1 MFKRLLIANRGEIAV
16 RIIRCC
22 REMEIEPVAVYSTAD
37 REALHVQLA
46 SQAVCI
52 GPPKA
57 ADSYLNMP
65 NLLEAARA
73 TGCDAVHP
81 GFGFLSENSEFARL
95 CTECG
100 LRFVGPPASV
110 IDAMGNKAAA
120 RRLMKA
126 HGVPVVPGSRGTGR
140 HGRRGGAPCGA
151 AGLSRAG
158 EGGSGRRRHG
168 ACAGR
173 TAPTSCPPLFA
184 PLRRRRCPALATGKC
199 IWKSSSSIPG
209 TLNSRFWRTVT
220 DMWCIWGSGT
230 ALSSAKIRS

>member
-126 HGVPVVPGSRGTGR
+126 HGVPVVPGSEGR
-140 HGRRGGAPCGA
+140 VDTAEEAVRLAEQLGYPVLVKAA
-151 AGLSRAG
+151 AGGGGRGMRRAYSADELPAAFRTAQAEALSCFGDG
-158 EGGSGRRRHG
+158 EMYLEKLIVNPRHIEFQILADSHGHVVHLGERDCSWRRRLP
-168 ACAGR
+168 R
-173 TAPTSCPPLFA
+173 P
-184 PLRRRRCPALATGKC
+184 
-199 IWKSSSSIPG
+199 
-209 TLNSRFWRTVT
+209 
-220 DMWCIWGSGT
+220 
-230 ALSSAKIRS
+230 